1 MLGQVFTC
9 GATRLDAE
17 TAPSLAY
24 CHMQAF

>member
-1 MLGQVFTC
+1 MLGQELTW
-9 GATRLDAE
+9 GATGLGAV